1 MAMRITSL
9 RCRRSG
15 GAIVEFALILPFFL
29 LFVFAVLELVRA
41 LYVVNIL
48 QEVTRRA
55 ASSAAVADF
64 TNSAT
69 MSAIGRSAVFDAVGG
84 RLPLGAPVTDA
95 HVRIDYLSIT
105 RDASGVM
112 TYASMPAASLP
123 ASPAR
128 NHVNCVQNPYAGD
141 CIRLVRARI
150 CDPANSA
157 ECVAVRY
164 QSAFPLINMSFSL
177 SRSVTL
183 LPAENLGWQPG
194 DTP

>member
-1 MAMRITSL
+1 MAMRTISL

-29 LFVFAVLELVRA
+29 LFVFAVLELLRA
-41 LYVVNIL
+41 LYVVNMV

-69 MSAIGRSAVFDAVGG
+69 MNAIRRSAVFDEVGG
-84 RLPLGAPVTDA
+84 RLPLGVPVTDA

-112 TYASMPAASLP
+112 TYTPISAASLP
-123 ASPAR
+123 ESPAR
-128 NHVNCVQNPYAGD
+128 NHVNCVQNPYGGD

-150 CDPANSA
+150 CHPANSA
-157 ECVAVRY
+157 DCDAVPY
-164 QSAFPLINMSFSL
+164 QPAFPLINMSFSL

-183 LPAENLGWQPG
+183 LPAEKLGWQPG
-194 DTP
+194 DAP